1 MSENPLIPIAEILDE
16 SLELSLKDLAR
27 RGAVHVEIII
37 ELVQEGVLE
46 PQGPAPDQWR
56 FRGPDLIRLRRAI
69 NLQRDL
75 ELNLPGIALAIELLD
90 ELDLLRAKL
99 ERLERH
105 RFQ

>member
-46 PQGPAPDQWR
+46 PQGPAPDQWL